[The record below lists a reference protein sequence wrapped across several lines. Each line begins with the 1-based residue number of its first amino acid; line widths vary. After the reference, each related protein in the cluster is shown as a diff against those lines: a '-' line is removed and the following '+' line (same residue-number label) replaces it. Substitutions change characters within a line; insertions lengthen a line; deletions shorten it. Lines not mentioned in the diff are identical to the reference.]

1 MALDPVTAALVKNLD
16 RELRTQIVRRSE
28 SMLREKR
35 FLQER
40 EDRSLSFVKNLGWTD
55 ERLEV
60 LCGLNSFY
68 QLVLGPLASSAR
80 ERFGILGREIPI
92 LYGETLRFDAERGSR
107 LRRAHTAFFETIA
120 DVPDAQGVV
129 TAPHFSDLLFRL
141 ARHLQDNV
149 RR

>member
-16 RELRTQIVRRSE
+16 RELRTQIVRRGE

-55 ERLEV
+55 ERLEA

-92 LYGETLRFDAERGSR
+92 LYGETLDSMPTAARGSGAR
-107 LRRAHTAFFETIA
+107 TPHSSRQSPTCPMLR
-120 DVPDAQGVV
+120 V
-129 TAPHFSDLLFRL
+129 L
-141 ARHLQDNV
+141 
-149 RR
+149 

>member
-1 MALDPVTAALVKNLD
+1 MALDPITAVLVKNLD
-16 RELRTQIVRRSE
+16 RELRTHVVGRRE
-28 SMLREKR
+28 AMLREKR
-35 FLQER
+35 FLSER
-40 EDRSLSFVKNLGWTD
+40 EDASLSSVRSFGWTD

-107 LRRAHTAFFETIA
+107 LRSAHRAFVAAVA
-120 DVPDAQGVV
+120 DIPDAMGVL
-129 TAPHFSDLLFRL
+129 TAPHFSDLVFRL
-141 ARHLQDNV
+141 ARNIQGDT
-149 RR
+149 RG